1 MKEKRCANC
10 GKIFISKHAKE
21 NKMEEIKLNG
31 QYKKED
37 GKRIMRLINEIKLRS
52 MRLAKIVD
60 EIDMP
65 IIANIM
71 AMRLCQ
77 YAAEKEVERS
87 AKEVGGLE
95 DKFLQALM
103 LVERDNTLA
112 DNTLIVEEF
121 LGIVEDV
128 DCDRIV
134 IQNKDGEILYYGDRS
149 ADMPEKFKNACVDHA
164 DLNEDREVVITLA
177 G

>member
-1 MKEKRCANC
+1 
-10 GKIFISKHAKE
+10 
-21 NKMEEIKLNG
+21 MEEIKLNG
-31 QYKKED
+31 QYEKED

-103 LVERDNTLA
+103 IAERDNTL
-112 DNTLIVEEF
+112 TTVEEV
-121 LGIVEDV
+121 LGSVEDE
-128 DCDRIV
+128 DYFDRIV
-134 IQNKDGEILYYGDRS
+134 IQNKDGLILYYGVRS
-149 ADMPEKFKNACVDHA
+149 AGIPEKFEDVCVDRA
-164 DLNEDREVVITLA
+164 NLNENREVVITLA
-177 G
+177 EKK

>member
-1 MKEKRCANC
+1 
-10 GKIFISKHAKE
+10 
-21 NKMEEIKLNG
+21 MEEIKLNG

-71 AMRLCQ
+71 AMRLLQ

-87 AKEVGGLE
+87 EKEVVGLE
-95 DKFLQALM
+95 DKFLHALM
-103 LVERDNTLA
+103 LAQRDNTL
-112 DNTLIVEEF
+112 TVKEF
-121 LGIVEDV
+121 LWTV
-128 DCDRIV
+128 DHADFHRIV
-134 IQNKDGEILYYGDRS
+134 IQNKDGQILYYGDR
-149 ADMPEKFKNACVDHA
+149 DEDIPGKFENACVDHT
-164 DLNEDREVVITLA
+164 DFNEDFEIVITLA
-177 G
+177 WSERKDGE